1 MQDQSY
7 KRHEPRFGI
16 TSAVLPF
23 LGNRSSDYQPFQYL
37 VQDISQGGVR
47 IALPNWVLL
56 REVVSTG
63 EDIQLNAPFQFNNK
77 IHDAGRVAWQSWDQ
91 DLEAQVCGITLHT
104 HVPSRYPVHISLSS
118 KEISVDLQDFHDDEN
133 LLLQVLNDS
142 ALVKH
147 GLIIYLG
154 HLNAYFFRTSLISR
168 QDYALFRKLILDDIS
183 QRVRNNYQEIMDI
196 CNQIRD
202 AQNRDEAFS
211 RILNLEDLRVLMQP
225 EVYIELF
232 ARVLSLE
239 VVDLYLKA
247 IKTLEQKL
255 YLNYNTVV
263 MLYLKNLMQSLDP
276 QAPAEMPC
284 LTCSA
289 KGMEGG

>member
-1 MQDQSY
+1 MQNQSN

-47 IALPNWVLL
+47 IAIPNWVLL
-56 REVVSTG
+56 REIVSAG

-77 IHDAGRVAWQSWDQ
+77 THDAGRVAWQSWDQ
-91 DLEAQVCGITLHT
+91 DLDAQVCGISLHT

-118 KEISVDLQDFHDDEN
+118 KEISLDLQDFQGEEN

-142 ALVKH
+142 TLIKH

-168 QDYALFRKLILDDIS
+168 QEYALFRELILDDIS
-183 QRVRNNYQEIMDI
+183 QRVRNNYQELMDI
-196 CNQIRD
+196 CNQTRS
-202 AQNRDEAFS
+202 AQDISEAFS
-211 RILNLEDLRVLMQP
+211 RILNLEELRVLMQP
-225 EVYIELF
+225 EVSIELF

-263 MLYLKNLMQSLDP
+263 MLYLKNLIQGLDP
-276 QAPAEMPC
+276 QATAEMPC

-289 KGMEGG
+289 EGLKGS